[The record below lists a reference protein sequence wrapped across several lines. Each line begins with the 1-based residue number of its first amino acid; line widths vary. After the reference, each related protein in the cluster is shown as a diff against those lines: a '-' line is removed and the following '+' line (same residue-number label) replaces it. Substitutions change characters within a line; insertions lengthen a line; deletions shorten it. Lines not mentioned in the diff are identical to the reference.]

1 MSEVSIKREFV
12 NNARTELSWDRVIYK
27 LLCAGKFLLTNYC
40 VLAVMLAT
48 LVTPLAIFLHASASI
63 CLLLRIRAH
72 MFKHLNSEVCRSS
85 CSSESITILDSTA
98 AKFQIKLKQAM
109 YINWE
114 KPVLN
119 YILLICLSLFN
130 FHVSYV
136 FFFFASLFSYTFH
149 CSFVV
154 TV

>member
-1 MSEVSIKREFV
+1 MCWQI
-12 NNARTELSWDRVIYK
+12 LIDK
-27 LLCAGKFLLTNYC
+27 LLCASCN
-40 VLAVMLAT
+40 
-48 LVTPLAIFLHASASI
+48 ASYIGDTTRHFSTRVREH
-63 CLLLRIRAH
+63 LSSSSDKSTH
-72 MFKHLNSEVCRSS
+72 VFKHLQDSEVCRSS

-98 AKFQIKLKQAM
+98 TKFQIKLKQAM